1 MAGLRTWFRQVAEAV
16 KEEAARQRG
25 DDPGAHPGYG
35 TYGNQEE
42 PGQDAVWESEG
53 ETRRAPP
60 RPWKEQSGRGP
71 WSRSAPGRPAP
82 ASTTQRAGAEP
93 ADHAPWGTT
102 AARTTRPHAH
112 ASPADAVSERIRA
125 RLGTPDA
132 LREAFVI
139 KEVLD
144 RPLARRRAR

>member
-25 DDPGAHPGYG
+25 DDPRARPGYG

-42 PGQDAVWESEG
+42 PGPDAVWESEG
-53 ETRRAPP
+53 ETGRAPL
-60 RPWKEQSGRGP
+60 RPWKAESGRSP
-71 WSRSAPGRPAP
+71 WSRNAPERPAP
-82 ASTTQRAGAEP
+82 ASTTQRPGAEP
-93 ADHAPWGTT
+93 ADPAPWGTT
-102 AARTTRPHAH
+102 APRTTRPHAH
-112 ASPADAVSERIRA
+112 ASPAHALSERIRA

-139 KEVLD
+139 REVLD